1 MVRPNTRPKNAN
13 QHPGEILLQ
22 NKRKRRTARQIQEDN
37 DQAEHERQEKEAA
50 DQRTTE
56 KIASIEDKKAL
67 KDLKILLHAP
77 KPRPRAR
84 PVSKSKVSQPNIE
97 DDEEIVEAAEMGDV
111 EMEDVAA
118 GDNDGD
124 KDFQPSEE
132 ENEEV
137 QPRNKRVQK
146 TAYREAVHAERSVNN
161 TGINM
166 THNQNSKVDISD
178 QADPTAR
185 GDQKGKKGVVDVC
198 AAKDDYAGMGKT
210 KDWAEKLATSKLLR
224 PQLESLRTESHRRVS
239 SITTSTAV
247 SRISKVTSA
256 RANPTGS
263 PHPTNNVQGNLEEP
277 TTAFLDED
285 DSLEREA
292 AFKAT
297 KKPGAR
303 HTTSADILEVSD
315 NSLSPPP
322 LRPKKRSPI
331 MARTES
337 LSSPPPRAP
346 PSTQPSRATARF
358 IPTEPVTDLS
368 TDIDFG
374 ESEDTSPPPAPV
386 SAKGTKRLTTSTG
399 VSINSQP
406 PPSKRAKTEP
416 QSKSVTSRRDGSGA
430 NHRYQNDDLP
440 ERCQDGNTWRR
451 VFIPTVAHWA
461 GGEVEPWGPE
471 DEDLRDAMQEIWN
484 YIYRGKIQHEISRS
498 GAVLKVAK
506 QRLMEWRGGF
516 GIAACSILTAFFAQD
531 ADFLDPAAREDFSRA
546 MLKHNRFIFR
556 DNSGLIPKD
565 WTGMWRSPFVL
576 QTFASHLN
584 FTFGRVEVPNL
595 DTESIS
601 ARAAFAL
608 AVTAVYRTL
617 QLIIDGNLTFEVI
630 QESRGKRKGA
640 KTDGG
645 DIWTPIITKGE
656 QFAFSKPIWG
666 HMTVKLMGP
675 IVALSDNAFASIV
688 GEAQQY
694 AKHAKSIGNSRTTTS
709 EAPDE
714 DDVFADLFA
723 FR

>member
-22 NKRKRRTARQIQEDN
+22 NKRKRCTARQIQEDN
-37 DQAEHERQEKEAA
+37 DQAKHERQEKEAA
-50 DQRTTE
+50 DQCTTK

-77 KPRPRAR
+77 KPQPRAR
-84 PVSKSKVSQPNIE
+84 PVSKSKVSQLNIE

-146 TAYREAVHAERSVNN
+146 TAYREAVHAERNVNN

-185 GDQKGKKGVVDVC
+185 GDQKGKKGVADVC
-198 AAKDDYAGMGKT
+198 TAKDDYAGMGKT

-224 PQLESLRTESHRRVS
+224 PQLENLRTESHRRVS
-239 SITTSTAV
+239 SVTTSTAV
-247 SRISKVTSA
+247 SKISKLTSA
-256 RANPTGS
+256 SANPTGS

-277 TTAFLDED
+277 TTVFLDED
-285 DSLEREA
+285 NSLEREA

-322 LRPKKRSPI
+322 SRPKKRSPI

-337 LSSPPPRAP
+337 FSSPPPRAP
-346 PSTQPSRATARF
+346 PSTQPSRATARPASAS
-358 IPTEPVTDLS
+358 IA
-368 TDIDFG
+368 
-374 ESEDTSPPPAPV
+374 SPPL
-386 SAKGTKRLTTSTG
+386 R
-399 VSINSQP
+399 NE
-406 PPSKRAKTEP
+406 AKTEP
-416 QSKSVTSRRDGSGA
+416 QSKSVTSRHNGSGA

-440 ERCQDGNTWRR
+440 EGCQDGNTWRR

-506 QRLMEWRGGF
+506 QRLMEWLWR
-516 GIAACSILTAFFAQD
+516 D

-556 DNSGLIPKD
+556 DNSGLVPKD

-584 FTFGRVEVPNL
+584 FTFGRVEVPDL

-630 QESRGKRKGA
+630 QESRSKRKGA

-645 DIWTPIITKGE
+645 DIWTPIIAKGE

-666 HMTVKLMGP
+666 HMTIKLMGP
-675 IVALSDNAFASIV
+675 IVALSDDAFASIIA
-688 GEAQQY
+688 EAQQY

-709 EAPDE
+709 DAPDE
-714 DDVFADLFA
+714 DDVFTDLFA

>member
-1 MVRPNTRPKNAN
+1 MVCPNTRPKNVN

-185 GDQKGKKGVVDVC
+185 GDQKGKKGVADVC

-247 SRISKVTSA
+247 SRILKVTSA

-263 PHPTNNVQGNLEEP
+263 PHPTNNVQVNLEEP

-346 PSTQPSRATARF
+346 PSMQPSRATARF

-368 TDIDFG
+368 MDIDFG

-416 QSKSVTSRRDGSGA
+416 QSKSVMSRRDGSGA

-440 ERCQDGNTWRR
+440 EGCQDGNTWRR

-461 GGEVEPWGPE
+461 
-471 DEDLRDAMQEIWN
+471 DLVP
-484 YIYRGKIQHEISRS
+484 
-498 GAVLKVAK
+498 VLKVAK

-546 MLKHNRFIFR
+546 MLKHNQFIFR
-556 DNSGLIPKD
+556 DNSGLVPKD

-576 QTFASHLN
+576 QTFTSHLN

-617 QLIIDGNLTFEVI
+617 QLIIDGNLTFEVV
-630 QESRGKRKGA
+630 QESRGKHKGA

-645 DIWTPIITKGE
+645 DIWTPIIMKGE

-675 IVALSDNAFASIV
+675 IVVLSDDAFASIV

-694 AKHAKSIGNSRTTTS
+694 AKHAKKHR
-709 EAPDE
+709 ELE
-714 DDVFADLFA
+714 DYHQ
-723 FR
+723 

>member
-1 MVRPNTRPKNAN
+1 MVHPNTRPKNAN

-22 NKRKRRTARQIQEDN
+22 NKRKRRTAHQIQEDN
-37 DQAEHERQEKEAA
+37 DRAEHERQEKEAA
-50 DQRTTE
+50 DKRTTE

-67 KDLKILLHAP
+67 KDLKILLHVP
-77 KPRPRAR
+77 KPRPQGASC
-84 PVSKSKVSQPNIE
+84 VEVK
-97 DDEEIVEAAEMGDV
+97 EAAEMGDV

-118 GDNDGD
+118 GDNDIDSD

-132 ENEEV
+132 ESAEV
-137 QPRNKRVQK
+137 QLRNKHVQK

-161 TGINM
+161 TGVKFD
-166 THNQNSKVDISD
+166 TSHNQNQNVISD
-178 QADPTAR
+178 ADHTTAC

-224 PQLESLRTESHRRVS
+224 PQLESLRTESHRQVS

-247 SRISKVTSA
+247 SKISKVSSA
-256 RANPTGS
+256 SANPTGS
-263 PHPTNNVQGNLEEP
+263 PHPTNNIQGNLEEP

-285 DSLEREA
+285 DSLEHEA

-297 KKPGAR
+297 KKPGGR

-322 LRPKKRSPI
+322 SRPKKRSPI

-368 TDIDFG
+368 MDIDFG
-374 ESEDTSPPPAPV
+374 ESEDTSPSPAPV
-386 SAKGTKRLTTSTG
+386 SAKGTKRLTTS
-399 VSINSQP
+399 VSRPVSASIASP

-416 QSKSVTSRRDGSGA
+416 QSKSITSRRDGSGA

-440 ERCQDGNTWRR
+440 EGCQDGNTWRR

-484 YIYRGKIQHEISRS
+484 YIYRGKIRHEISRS
-498 GAVLKVAK
+498 GAVLKV
-506 QRLMEWRGGF
+506 
-516 GIAACSILTAFFAQD
+516 D

-556 DNSGLIPKD
+556 DNSGLVPKD

-576 QTFASHLN
+576 QTFTSHLN
-584 FTFGRVEVPNL
+584 FTFSRVEVPDL

-617 QLIIDGNLTFEVI
+617 QLIIDGNLAFQVV

-675 IVALSDNAFASIV
+675 ILALSDDAFASIIV
-688 GEAQQY
+688 EAQQY
-694 AKHAKSIGNSRTTTS
+694 AKHAKSIGNSRTTTGD
-709 EAPDE
+709 APDE
-714 DDVFADLFA
+714 DDVFTDLFA

>member
-1 MVRPNTRPKNAN
+1 MVHPNTRPKNAN

-22 NKRKRRTARQIQEDN
+22 DKRKRHTARQIQEDN
-37 DQAEHERQEKEAA
+37 DQAEHERQEKEAT

-84 PVSKSKVSQPNIE
+84 PVLKSKVSQPNIE
-97 DDEEIVEAAEMGDV
+97 DDDEIVEAAEMGDV

-118 GDNDGD
+118 GNNDGD
-124 KDFQPSEE
+124 KDFHPSEEEEEE

-137 QPRNKRVQK
+137 QLRNKHVQK
-146 TAYREAVHAERSVNN
+146 TAYR
-161 TGINM
+161 INM
-166 THNQNSKVDISD
+166 SYNQNSKVDISD

-185 GDQKGKKGVVDVC
+185 GDQKGKKGVADVC
-198 AAKDDYAGMGKT
+198 AAKDDYAGVGKT
-210 KDWAEKLATSKLLR
+210 KDWAEKLATSKLLH

-247 SRISKVTSA
+247 SKISKVASTST
-256 RANPTGS
+256 NPTGS

-277 TTAFLDED
+277 TTVFQDED
-285 DSLEREA
+285 DSLECEA

-303 HTTSADILEVSD
+303 QTTSTDILEVSG

-322 LRPKKRSPI
+322 SRPKKRAPI

-358 IPTEPVTDLS
+358 ILTELATDLS
-368 TDIDFG
+368 MDIDFG
-374 ESEDTSPPPAPV
+374 KSEDTSPPPAPV
-386 SAKGTKRLTTSTG
+386 SEKGTKHLTTSTG

-406 PPSKRAKTEP
+406 PPFETSKDRAYRARVPCHATMAVAP
-416 QSKSVTSRRDGSGA
+416 ITSTRMM
-430 NHRYQNDDLP
+430 
-440 ERCQDGNTWRR
+440 T
-451 VFIPTVAHWA
+451 F
-461 GGEVEPWGPE
+461 
-471 DEDLRDAMQEIWN
+471 LRDARMVIPGAGCSYQLSHTGLVETLSLGVLNTKTQGKPCRRFGTI
-484 YIYRGKIQHEISRS
+484 YIGGKIQHEISRS

-516 GIAACSILTAFFAQD
+516 GVAACSILTAFFAQD
-531 ADFLDPAAREDFSRA
+531 TDFLDPAAREDFSRA
-546 MLKHNRFIFR
+546 MLKHNRIIFR
-556 DNSGLIPKD
+556 DNLGLVPKD
-565 WTGMWRSPFVL
+565 WTGMWRSPFGL
-576 QTFASHLN
+576 QTFTSHLN
-584 FTFGRVEVPNL
+584 FTFGRVEILDL
-595 DTESIS
+595 DTREHYSS
-601 ARAAFAL
+601 LMGTSLSKSFKNPA
-608 AVTAVYRTL
+608 
-617 QLIIDGNLTFEVI
+617 
-630 QESRGKRKGA
+630 GKCKGA

-675 IVALSDNAFASIV
+675 IMALSDDAFASIV
-688 GEAQQY
+688 AEAQQY
-694 AKHAKSIGNSRTTTS
+694 ANHAEKYQ
-709 EAPDE
+709 ELE
-714 DDVFADLFA
+714 DYHQ
-723 FR
+723 